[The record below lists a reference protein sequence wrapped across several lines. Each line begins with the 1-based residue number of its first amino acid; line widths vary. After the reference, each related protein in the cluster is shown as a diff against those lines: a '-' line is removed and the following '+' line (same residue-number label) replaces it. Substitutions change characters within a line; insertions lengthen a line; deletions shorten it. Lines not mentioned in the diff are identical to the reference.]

1 MFVLEITILNLLNT
15 NWRMFRWLSTL
26 CSECHYLL
34 LLSLNISHMMS
45 VASLLRFYQHIPY
58 HSFHQSFRSCPHT
71 THIIHMKHIAMFP
84 SLPLWL
90 WLCYGLTEDHHC
102 KVATLFMYLYRHTW
116 LPLPHNCSPQD
127 EKLVTFPRVSVT
139 RHNKSHSCRNI
150 SLPRPEVSAIQ

>member
-1 MFVLEITILNLLNT
+1 MFVLEITILNLLNI

-26 CSECHYLL
+26 CSECHYYYCHQI
-34 LLSLNISHMMS
+34 ISHMMS
-45 VASLLRFYQHIPY
+45 AASLLRFYQHIPY

-71 THIIHMKHIAMFP
+71 THIIWSISLCSQVCPCYCGFAMAWP
-84 SLPLWL
+84 RTITASWPHYS
-90 WLCYGLTEDHHC
+90 CICT
-102 KVATLFMYLYRHTW
+102 RHTW